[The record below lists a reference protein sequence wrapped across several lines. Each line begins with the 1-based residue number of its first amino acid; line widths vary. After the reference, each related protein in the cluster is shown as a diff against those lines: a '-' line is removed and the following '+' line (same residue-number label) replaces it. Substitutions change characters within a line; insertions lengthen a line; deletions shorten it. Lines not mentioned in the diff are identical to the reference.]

1 MTRKDFN
8 MKKIIHTIGFVD
20 DNDDIVIMGII
31 HEANTANVIRL
42 VLSEEDVTVQQLEGR
57 TAIPEVPPDFI
68 SSILKGGAS

>member
-31 HEANTANVIRL
+31 HEATKTNVIRL
-42 VLSEEDVTVQQLEGR
+42 ILSEEDVTVQQLEGR
-57 TAIPEVPPDFI
+57 TAIAEMPPDLI
-68 SSILKGGAS
+68 SSILKGGP

>member
-57 TAIPEVPPDFI
+57 TGIPEVPPDLI
-68 SSILKGGAS
+68 SSILKGSS

>member
-1 MTRKDFN
+1 MI

-42 VLSEEDVTVQQLEGR
+42 VLSEEDVMIQQLEGK
-57 TAIPEVPPDFI
+57 TVIPEIPPDFI